1 MKKLLLLLFLIPNL
15 VMAEMMS
22 AEFCERDCSNCTTF
36 QDRNKILRAFPKSLE
51 LFLAKT
57 NENRA
62 YKNSKVPQKLQ
73 RLTNL
78 SGGLRFQEY
87 EIEDYYEYKKIYQEL
102 VGLAENLTIQNKT
115 QNGYYDRAIG
125 YFVGAKTIDS
135 LFRCS
140 IDDKE
145 TLNAYI
151 KKLKRERSY

>member
-1 MKKLLLLLFLIPNL
+1 ML
-15 VMAEMMS
+15 
-22 AEFCERDCSNCTTF
+22 
-36 QDRNKILRAFPKSLE
+36 
-51 LFLAKT
+51 
-57 NENRA
+57 
-62 YKNSKVPQKLQ
+62 
-73 RLTNL
+73 
-78 SGGLRFQEY
+78 
-87 EIEDYYEYKKIYQEL
+87 KKIYQEL